1 MSEIR
6 IRTARCADIP
16 AMTELLSDLFA
27 IETDFLIDSSAQRK
41 GLSALLNATE
51 KTVVKVA
58 VDSGRVVGMVTGQI
72 VISTAEGGN
81 SMLVEDLVVRPE
93 YRGKG
98 IGSALLAGIEQ
109 TARERECLRMQLL
122 ADRRNAKALKFYA
135 KRNWSRTHMVTIRK
149 SIRKEDVLMEYG
161 CA

>member
-1 MSEIR
+1 MSEIS

-16 AMTELLSDLFA
+16 AMIELLSDLFT
-27 IETDFLIDSSAQRK
+27 IETDFSIDSSAQQK
-41 GLSALLNATE
+41 GLSALLNATG

-58 VDSGRVVGMVTGQI
+58 VDSNKVVGMVTGQI

-98 IGSALLAGIEQ
+98 IGSALLGGIEQ
-109 TARERECLRMQLL
+109 TAREKECLRMQLL
-122 ADRRNAKALKFYA
+122 ADRRNTKALKFYA

-149 SIRKEDVLMEYG
+149 SIRKDDVLMEYG
-161 CA
+161 FA